1 MQTIFESS
9 AVAVIDG
16 PVPVVQ
22 ADRVNVRLGAI
33 PVLRGLDLTLHP
45 GEVVAVTGPNG
56 SGKSTLLRLLGTLVR
71 PSAGRLELF
80 GVAGN
85 ARMSPAVRRRIGHVG
100 HESAM
105 HPDLTVRENLELVAR
120 LAGCGGEATDRA
132 LAVVGLAG
140 AADRLVRSC
149 SQGMNRRAELARIL
163 VCRPELLLLDEPHA
177 ALDAASR
184 GLVDR
189 VTSDVVARGGAAVLV
204 THDPPAVAALAD
216 RIMHLSQGKLAAVEA
231 TR

>member
-1 MQTIFESS
+1 MHTILESS
-9 AVAVIDG
+9 AVAVDDG
-16 PVPVVQ
+16 YGPVVQ
-22 ADRVNVRLGAI
+22 ADRVNVGLGGI
-33 PVLRGLDLTLHP
+33 PVLRGLDLTVHP

-71 PSAGRLELF
+71 HSAGRLELF
-80 GVAGN
+80 GVGGS
-85 ARMSPAVRRRIGHVG
+85 ARTSSAVRRRIGYIG

-105 HPDLTVRENLELVAR
+105 HPDLTVRENLTLVAR
-120 LAGCGGEATDRA
+120 LASGDVDETDRV

-163 VCRPELLLLDEPHA
+163 LCQPELLLLDEPHA

-184 GLVDR
+184 VLVDR
-189 VTSDVVARGGAAVLV
+189 VTSDVAARGGAAVLV
-204 THDPPAVAALAD
+204 THDSSAVVTLAD
-216 RIMHLSQGKLAAVEA
+216 RIMHLSQGQLAVIEA